1 MIGQKKPR
9 GSLVLKIVIV
19 LLLGVLVYTI
29 WQPYEIKRTEARQ
42 QAESRLRMGNI
53 RNAQMFYYAQYQTYQ
68 EDLDSLITWIQSDSL
83 VIAKQDSIFRPL
95 SAGIFEPESLKY
107 SPRSHQEYKLEVD
120 DTSATHRYY
129 LECPDKFGYVGSIDD
144 LSQLHRA
151 SWE

>member
-1 MIGQKKPR
+1 MAGHQKPR

-29 WQPYEIKRTEARQ
+29 WEPYEIIRTEDRQ
-42 QAESRLRMGNI
+42 RAESRLRMGNI
-53 RNAQMFYYAQYQTYQ
+53 RNAQMFYYSQYQTYQ
-68 EDLDSLITWIQSDSL
+68 KDLDSLIYWIQSDSL
-83 VIAKQDSIFRPL
+83 VIAKRDSIFTALTTGP
-95 SAGIFEPESLKY
+95 FEPESLRY
-107 SPRSHQEYKLEVD
+107 SPRSHQNYIIEVD

-129 LECPDKFGYVGSIDD
+129 VECPDNFGYVSSIDD